1 MLHPF
6 LFIGLGGSGGKTL
19 RTLHADLEHRLA
31 EVGYEGRWPSCWQFL
46 HIDVPT
52 VADGSEPDLP
62 SQLDEKDYVGLV
74 GRMIDYPTIDD
85 SLVQGGSATQS
96 VLRNLLGWRPDPV
109 KVTVPVARGAGQH
122 RVLGRAITLANLH
135 AVAEAIRRATQ
146 ALHGPQLTA
155 DLAAVSRAFGAE
167 VLDTAPGPEVVIV
180 TSLAGGSGSG
190 AFLDVCDVLRAV
202 GGAFADESFALLYAP
217 DVFAH
222 LPPDNRKGVQAN
234 ALASLCELMAGF
246 WDGEPREDDF
256 AVLQSHGIATGTPR
270 RRGPRFPFIV
280 GTRNDRVSFSHQND
294 VYRAM
299 GKALAAWVVSE
310 HLQQTIKSYATG
322 NWVLSADREDRTR
335 LRAGT
340 EEQPLGGIGFAR
352 VSLGRDNFVDY
363 ASERLARG
371 AVERVLRQH
380 LADRPADADPSHDVA
395 IEEAVTAS
403 VSAFLDASGLDERG
417 EHRNQIL
424 DALRP
429 TDRSERLEA
438 ATSTVHSALVSGR
451 SKGMP
456 SRQWLT
462 QAIELLREAQ
472 RRFADEEAVRRN
484 ERAREWVRAIQDRLV
499 GLVARSVASH
509 GAPVTERLLG
519 RLSSELDQVLVELPD
534 EEAKYRHWAQQLDEL
549 VSSVL
554 RPTNDAIGPD
564 HPMLSQAIVKGVDC
578 FDYVAEADL
587 RRLGRALVQDLRDG
601 LITPLLEAVR
611 AGREL
616 LLERERSSGNGDTMV
631 DRWPAGDVVP
641 KRFHAAQNEFLLE
654 SPTDYPAIFRAQVTA
669 TATVE
674 DPGGAEAELVRS
686 TIVGSRP
693 AEPDRQSLVEVQHG
707 WVPAV
712 PELQAAFG
720 TAARAR
726 FVLRVEPVEI
736 LERARRLVQDPETPI
751 GVFVGASLRDHLDP
765 AKAEPAELARR
776 LERFHDAFV
785 QALQTSAPL
794 VNVDPKVLSRV
805 HDLKEVKVNYLFTEI
820 PFAPD
825 TPGYQEVRKV
835 LESRGQWDEEVKQAF
850 ADGPQSRIDVFS
862 MLASAY
868 NPVVFESIVGPIA
881 DEWSKRC
888 AKPDPRAAFWH
899 MRRARPLSTFVPV
912 APEVRAALI
921 RGWFTARL
929 LGQLQ
934 FDPVDRER
942 MAIFDPHRDAL
953 VPFPHPL
960 LGPPVYEDYER
971 LPAVLE
977 SMPVAL
983 VEFAERAAADGDRAL
998 APYWRLRELGTDG
1011 RDGLRDYEIANTE
1024 LGAWIARGTLPTD
1037 PSRLPAQPFGA
1048 DGESPAERKQAC
1060 LDILDRWSQTYG
1072 ELVNRPIEVKR
1083 FFSVPRITELA
1094 TDLMAAFDD
1103 LARGITRIETDEAR
1117 GEW

>member
-62 SQLDEKDYVGLV
+62 RQLDEKDYLGLV
-74 GRMIDYPTIDD
+74 ARMIDYPTIDD
-85 SLVQGGSATQS
+85 SLLQGGKAEQP

-109 KVTVPVARGAGQH
+109 KVTVPVTRGAGQH
-122 RVLGRAITLANLH
+122 RALGRAITLANLQ
-135 AVAEAIRRATQ
+135 AVADAIRRATQ
-146 ALHGPQLTA
+146 ALHGPQMIA
-155 DLAAVSRAFGAE
+155 DLAAVSRAFGAD
-167 VLDTAPGPEVVIV
+167 VLDTAPAPEVVIV

-217 DVFAH
+217 DVFGY
-222 LPPDNRKGVQAN
+222 LPPDSRKGVQAN

-246 WDGEPREDDF
+246 WDVEPREEDF
-256 AVLQSHGIATGTPR
+256 AILESHGIATGTPR

-322 NWVLSADREDRTR
+322 NWVLSADREDRTQ

-380 LADRPADADPSHDVA
+380 LADRPADADPSHDAA
-395 IEEAVTAS
+395 IEEAVTAN
-403 VSAFLDASGLDERG
+403 VSAFLEASGLDERG

-429 TDRSERLEA
+429 PDRSERLDA
-438 ATSTVHSALVSGR
+438 ATSAVHAALVSGWSR
-451 SKGMP
+451 AMP
-456 SRQWLT
+456 SRQWLA
-462 QAIELLREAQ
+462 QAIDLLREEQ
-472 RRFADEEAVRRN
+472 RRFASEEAVRRN
-484 ERAREWVRAIQDRLV
+484 ELAREWVGAIQDRLV

-519 RLSSELDQVLVELPD
+519 RLSTELEQVLVELPD
-534 EEAKYRHWAQQLDEL
+534 EEAKHRHWAQQLDEV

-564 HPMLSQAIVKGVDC
+564 HPVLRHAIDKGIDC
-578 FDYVAEADL
+578 FEYVAEADL
-587 RRLGRALVQDLRDG
+587 RRLSRALVQDLREG

-611 AGREL
+611 SGREL
-616 LLERERSSGNGDTMV
+616 LVERERSSGNGDAVV

-641 KRFHAAQNEFLLE
+641 KRFHPAPNEFLLE

-686 TIVGSRP
+686 TIIGSRP
-693 AEPDRQSLVEVQHG
+693 AEPDRQSLVTVEHA

-712 PELQAAFG
+712 PELQHAFG
-720 TAARAR
+720 TSARAR

-751 GVFVGASLRDHLDP
+751 GVFVSESLRDHLDP
-765 AKAEPAELARR
+765 ARVEPAELTRR
-776 LERFHDAFV
+776 LERFRDCFV
-785 QALQTSAPL
+785 QALHTSAPL

-805 HDLKEVKVNYLFTEI
+805 HGQSEVQVSYLFTEI

-825 TPGYQEVRKV
+825 TPGYDEVRKV
-835 LESRGQWDEEVKQAF
+835 LESRGQWDENVKKAF
-850 ADGPQSRIDVFS
+850 SDGRHARIDVFS

-881 DEWSKRC
+881 DEWSKRR
-888 AKPDPRAAFWH
+888 AKPDPRASFWYL
-899 MRRARPLSTFVPV
+899 RRTRPLSTFVPV
-912 APEVRAALI
+912 APAVRAALI

-929 LGQLQ
+929 LGQLR
-934 FDPVDRER
+934 FDPVDRDR
-942 MAIFDPHRDAL
+942 MEIFDPQLDAL
-953 VPFPHPL
+953 VPFPNPL
-960 LGPPVYEDYER
+960 LGPPVYEEYER

-983 VEFAERAAADGDRAL
+983 VATVQSTGGRSLDDGARSSLRSRSRTASSAASAAGFLAAQTASNASNTIGKSVPERAA
-998 APYWRLRELGTDG
+998 W
-1011 RDGLRDYEIANTE
+1011 
-1024 LGAWIARGTLPTD
+1024 
-1037 PSRLPAQPFGA
+1037 
-1048 DGESPAERKQAC
+1048 
-1060 LDILDRWSQTYG
+1060 
-1072 ELVNRPIEVKR
+1072 
-1083 FFSVPRITELA
+1083 
-1094 TDLMAAFDD
+1094 
-1103 LARGITRIETDEAR
+1103 
-1117 GEW
+1117 